1 MSPLSACI
9 LTIVIETAFFACTK
23 YRRTPLFLLLCV
35 GVNGATNLAM
45 NVSVEA
51 LSLPYWSFIPAELL
65 VVAAE
70 YALYRM
76 FFNDSWRGKG
86 REERYRLNRNLFL
99 LTAFANLLSLTIGL
113 LIAYL

>member
-1 MSPLSACI
+1 MSPLIACV

-51 LSLPYWSFIPAELL
+51 LSLPDWSFIPLELL
-65 VVAAE
+65 VIAVE
-70 YALYRM
+70 YALYRL
-76 FFNDSWRGKG
+76 FFNDSWRGK
-86 REERYRLNRNLFL
+86 ERKERRILNRNLFL
-99 LTAFANLLSLTIGL
+99 LTAFANLLSLTTGL
-113 LIAYL
+113 LITYL